1 MAGTVIPTDSPL
13 YMMTLTLM
21 DEVFLPALSLLS
33 SNCCLAEEIWSVLRH
48 FPYEQRYRLYDQWKG
63 DTTTAHPI
71 LLRSKAA
78 VLKSIKKL
86 MQVSQNDSSIQ
97 LVI

>member
-1 MAGTVIPTDSPL
+1 MLPDSPL
-13 YMMTLTLM
+13 YYKTLTLM
-21 DEVFLPALSLLS
+21 DEVFLPSLFMLS

-86 MQVSQNDSSIQ
+86 MQVGH
-97 LVI
+97 LVILR